1 MAIPLIESPLTVQT
15 EPTSPNDAHAASAP
29 ASNQRALRRICYG
42 TSVVLW
48 VLAFIVTFGDIGFDH
63 PGRYGLDFDDFLLL
77 AALYV
82 VVSVVTIVA
91 SLISRERRTIA
102 LVIASV
108 ILPVLLAIR
117 IDALRS
123 PAGRDGQPVPPAMW
137 EESTSG
143 QTPSPPASPSVSVA
157 DGVQWIARSPAP
169 AGTRLTPKDA
179 VVLANREAM
188 RKGYN
193 LADFEIPVVEYESVE
208 KEKTWTVSYEGRQ
221 PRRPGKHFLVWVRDD
236 TGECQLMPGE

>member
-1 MAIPLIESPLTVQT
+1 MQT
-15 EPTSPNDAHAASAP
+15 EPTPPKAASAP
-29 ASNQRALRRICYG
+29 ASDQRVLRRICYG
-42 TSVVLW
+42 ASVILW
-48 VLAFIVTFGDIGFDH
+48 VLAVIVTFGDIGFDH
-63 PGRYGLDFDDFLLL
+63 PGRYGLDFGDFLLL

-82 VVSVVTIVA
+82 VVSVVAIVA

-117 IDALRS
+117 IDTLRS
-123 PAGRDGQPVPPAMW
+123 HGGHDGPPVPPAMW
-137 EESTSG
+137 EESMSG

-157 DGVQWIARSPAP
+157 DGVQWIAKSPAP
-169 AGTRLTPKDA
+169 AGTRLTPNDA
-179 VVLANREAM
+179 VVLANREAS

-221 PRRPGKHFLVWVRDD
+221 PRPPGKHFLVWVRDD